1 MVVLVGNKTDVKG
14 HPTDAVRAAAESLSK
29 ELSVP
34 LLWTSAAAD
43 NGVDDA
49 FATVMRAVLRGM
61 PFTVPSGP
69 EVDLHPSRQAIDGPL
84 ATDLDS
90 KSGRCT
96 IC

>member
-61 PFTVPSGP
+61 EPPAAPMPIVG
-69 EVDLHPSRQAIDGPL
+69 LAHPSYRAVEKRG
-84 ATDLDS
+84 S
-90 KSGRCT
+90 YCS